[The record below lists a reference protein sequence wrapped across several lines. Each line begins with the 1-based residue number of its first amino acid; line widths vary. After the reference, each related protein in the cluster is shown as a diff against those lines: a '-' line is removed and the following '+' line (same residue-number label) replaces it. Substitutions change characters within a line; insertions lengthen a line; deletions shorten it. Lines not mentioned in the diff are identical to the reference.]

1 MPHHPA
7 LHTFL
12 LLALLFA
19 ACADGSSDSDTT
31 QTATRSRTAEATPS
45 PARRGETATPIAPP
59 GGGLTPEPTVAGPAT
74 SGCIDPYP
82 QGAPY
87 TPEPGEPI
95 TIRSTG
101 YPAPPSRYQPMPF
114 ASDPVL
120 VGIVRDT
127 LGADAGRFGIV
138 IKNLA
143 DGRGVALAPDRVYY
157 AASLFKT
164 WVMLEAFHQREARV
178 LGFDER
184 YTVTDYYAEYGLTAG
199 QLQACQDASVREMLL
214 SMMRISDNVAANML
228 LDRVNAEN
236 VRRAL
241 RGMGLQ
247 VSTFAGGGS
256 LPLNASDTALLLEAI
271 ARRQALSPA
280 ASDEMLALLASET
293 YNDRLPALLP
303 AGTRV
308 AHKTGDWENATH
320 DAGIVFSPRAT
331 YVIVVL
337 SDFGFS
343 DDGATPIARVSR
355 AVYDYYNR

>member
-1 MPHHPA
+1 
-7 LHTFL
+7 
-12 LLALLFA
+12 
-19 ACADGSSDSDTT
+19 
-31 QTATRSRTAEATPS
+31 
-45 PARRGETATPIAPP
+45 
-59 GGGLTPEPTVAGPAT
+59 
-74 SGCIDPYP
+74 
-82 QGAPY
+82 
-87 TPEPGEPI
+87 
-95 TIRSTG
+95 
-101 YPAPPSRYQPMPF
+101 MPF

-120 VGIVRDT
+120 ERIVRDT
-127 LGADAGRFGIV
+127 LGSDTGRFGIV

-143 DGRGVALAPDRVYY
+143 DGRGVALVPDRVFY

-164 WVMLEAFHQREARV
+164 WVMLEAFHQREAGV

-184 YTVTDYYAEYGLTAG
+184 YTVTDHYAQYGLTRG
-199 QLQACQDASVREMLL
+199 QLQACQDASVREMLQ

-256 LPLNASDTALLLEAI
+256 LPVNANDMALLLEAI
-271 ARRQALSPA
+271 ARRQALSQA
-280 ASDEMLALLASET
+280 ASDEMLALLSSET

-303 AGTRV
+303 SGTQV
-308 AHKTGDWENATH
+308 AHKTGNWESATH

-337 SDFGFS
+337 SDFGFG
-343 DDGATPIARVSR
+343 DDGAGPIARLSR